1 MKESLLETFK
11 SEDIYYLPKTGEDL
25 DLVEF
30 GELRMPGYT
39 HKLIIDRDR
48 IKGMTDKAEALMQAV
63 YLILNIERYRYSI
76 YSSRYG
82 SELADLIGMPK
93 DYAMSEFKR
102 RVYEALIQ
110 DDRITAVDSWEFETS
125 WRWVTAFFIVHTIYG
140 DIEVKKE
147 FEV

>member
-1 MKESLLETFK
+1 
-11 SEDIYYLPKTGEDL
+11 
-25 DLVEF
+25 
-30 GELRMPGYT
+30 
-39 HKLIIDRDR
+39 
-48 IKGMTDKAEALMQAV
+48 
-63 YLILNIERYRYSI
+63 
-76 YSSRYG
+76 
-82 SELADLIGMPK
+82 MPK